1 MAGRLLAAARRLD
14 RRCHGSSRIGA
25 RRRSGTATALVAE
38 SQGSSPSPWPSR
50 TPEDPLS
57 DPEADVVI
65 AGAGAAGLSCAVQFS
80 RAGLTR
86 RLRVLLLEPRTE
98 YQHDRTWCFWNVLPN
113 PFEDCVSHRW
123 GKWSVTDPSR
133 QVVRSSPGLT
143 YNHLPADVFYDRARQ
158 ILEADSNVEIRLG
171 VRVGELEQG
180 ADLVRV
186 STDSGE
192 LMARLVLDSRPRHA
206 ENRRPPA
213 PDHRCPRLLQHFHGE
228 TIRTE
233 SDVFDPSVATVMD
246 FRVSQDRG
254 IHFLYLLP
262 FDARTALVEDTY
274 FADRPRPIES
284 YTEEIAG
291 YVRARFGVDQFEILH
306 SETGAIPMDACPPTA
321 SSSPRILNIG
331 IRGGAARP
339 STGYAFLAIQRN
351 AAILTERLSTWAE
364 DPTGDPPGPI
374 RYYSARS
381 AWLDR
386 VFLSHLCRRPGGAPE
401 MFLRMFE
408 RVPPD
413 ALARFL
419 FDGGSFADDLRVM
432 SALPAA
438 PLVTE
443 AFRMFGPRD
452 PTGNTRA

>member
-1 MAGRLLAAARRLD
+1 
-14 RRCHGSSRIGA
+14 
-25 RRRSGTATALVAE
+25 
-38 SQGSSPSPWPSR
+38 
-50 TPEDPLS
+50 
-57 DPEADVVI
+57 
-65 AGAGAAGLSCAVQFS
+65 
-80 RAGLTR
+80 
-86 RLRVLLLEPRTE
+86 
-98 YQHDRTWCFWNVLPN
+98 
-113 PFEDCVSHRW
+113 
-123 GKWSVTDPSR
+123 
-133 QVVRSSPGLT
+133 
-143 YNHLPADVFYDRARQ
+143 
-158 ILEADSNVEIRLG
+158 
-171 VRVGELEQG
+171 
-180 ADLVRV
+180 
-186 STDSGE
+186 
-192 LMARLVLDSRPRHA
+192 
-206 ENRRPPA
+206 
-213 PDHRCPRLLQHFHGE
+213 LQHFHGE

-274 FADRPRPIES
+274 FADAPRPIES
-284 YTEEIAG
+284 YKEEIAG
-291 YVRARFGVDQFEILH
+291 YVSARFGVDRFEVLH
-306 SETGAIPMDACPPTA
+306 SETGAIPMDACPPSA

-351 AAILTERLSTWAE
+351 AAILTERLTTWGE

-381 AWLDR
+381 VWLDR
-386 VFLSHLCRRPGGAPE
+386 VFLSHLFRRPEGAPE

-419 FDGGSFADDLRVM
+419 FDGGRFADDLLVM

-443 AFRMFGPRD
+443 AFRVFGPRD
-452 PTGNTRA
+452 PTRITRA